1 MLTAVCPLKQHV
13 YTLTQSCI
21 RVILTFHSVPRPA
34 QAMMLDG
41 EGTGLS
47 PNSKPHI
54 CEHCNAAFRSS
65 YHLRRHVLI
74 HTGERLS
81 VLSAWELF
89 WGGWSVHFVLGH
101 SIDPKVKSS
110 PTQNTGWAKTNTPN
124 ITDVS
129 SMDDVCLMP
138 QMSCKCWGNL
148 NDKHFLQ
155 VWLIVAAVRNSV
167 LFCFFQANV
176 QPNYKCL
183 CVYIY
188 ISLPWK

>member
-89 WGGWSVHFVLGH
+89 WGVHFVLGH

-124 ITDVS
+124 ITDMS
-129 SMDDVCLMP
+129 SMGDICLML

-183 CVYIY
+183 CVCIY